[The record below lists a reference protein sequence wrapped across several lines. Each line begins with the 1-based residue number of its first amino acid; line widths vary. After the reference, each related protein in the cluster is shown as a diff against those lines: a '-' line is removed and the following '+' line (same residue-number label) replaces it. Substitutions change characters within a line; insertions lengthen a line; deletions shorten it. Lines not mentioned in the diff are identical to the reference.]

1 MGIVNNIVLDS
12 EGNKYLN
19 LGDAPKIDESQIGNT
34 LPNFEVLNLLCS
46 DEAINSVIK
55 VRSLNNKKLYTL
67 KEFKNC
73 SNNLFLKQTF
83 DELKYLDHPN
93 IMKYY
98 GYFQENNDLYLIME
112 FMHNADI
119 ESYMTTQ
126 FTINKFIPEVE
137 IWNMLL
143 QSLSGLEYLTMIN
156 YNANVKIKLRLINIF
171 INNKENIKLGI
182 LNDPMYNNPNDLN
195 YYDKKNL
202 IYLCNVFHKML
213 NPNSP
218 QNSNFIN
225 FNNIQPNNF
234 YSFEINNIINNMY
247 QIATNNNNQ
256 KIDISGIYNFIKNE
270 YTKKYKKSTSIKAI
284 LESLHSFGL
293 LNKKII
299 NRRNI
304 IESNTN
310 KYYINFLYLKIIDA
324 FTKSD
329 LNNFNYFA
337 EEFRRSMA
345 LSNFKLVGDKEIDPL
360 LVLTFILDRLHKE
373 NNNIINKENINNNEN
388 EQNENTDLDL
398 AFNGGEED
406 RTNQSLMLDKFV
418 SYFNIN
424 MNSPISDLFIGF
436 VKTKRVCQT
445 CKSSYFSFSNCL
457 YIIFDLSDRNSNL
470 NFDLIK
476 DGFEAQHNFKKNID
490 SEGKNDTLCEICL
503 TYRQFEEYNHYY
515 LLNRYLIICFIRGNN
530 YQNRSGII
538 FNNNIDLKNF
548 IETSDSSP
556 SNYNLLGSVNRKFY
570 NNTEQFVSRNQMN
583 NIQNLQQNE
592 QILMLFYNSIDS
604 KN

>member
-1 MGIVNNIVLDS
+1 
-12 EGNKYLN
+12 
-19 LGDAPKIDESQIGNT
+19 
-34 LPNFEVLNLLCS
+34 
-46 DEAINSVIK
+46 
-55 VRSLNNKKLYTL
+55 L
-67 KEFKNC
+67 K
-73 SNNLFLKQTF
+73 
-83 DELKYLDHPN
+83 
-93 IMKYY
+93 
-98 GYFQENNDLYLIME
+98 
-112 FMHNADI
+112 
-119 ESYMTTQ
+119 
-126 FTINKFIPEVE
+126 
-137 IWNMLL
+137 
-143 QSLSGLEYLTMIN
+143 
-156 YNANVKIKLRLINIF
+156 
-171 INNKENIKLGI
+171 
-182 LNDPMYNNPNDLN
+182 
-195 YYDKKNL
+195 
-202 IYLCNVFHKML
+202 
-213 NPNSP
+213 
-218 QNSNFIN
+218 
-225 FNNIQPNNF
+225 
-234 YSFEINNIINNMY
+234 
-247 QIATNNNNQ
+247 
-256 KIDISGIYNFIKNE
+256 
-270 YTKKYKKSTSIKAI
+270 
-284 LESLHSFGL
+284 SLHSFGL

-538 FNNNIDLKNF
+538 FNNNIDLKNY

-556 SNYNLLGSVNRKFY
+556 SNYNLVGSVNRTFY
-570 NNTEQFVSRNQMN
+570 NNVEQFVSKNQMN

>member
-12 EGNKYLN
+12 EGKKYLN
-19 LGDAPKIDESQIGNT
+19 LGDSPKIDESQIGNT
-34 LPNFEVLNLLCS
+34 LSNFEVLNLLCK
-46 DEAINSVIK
+46 DEAFNSVIK

-73 SNNLFLKQTF
+73 SNNTFLKQTF
-83 DELKYLDHPN
+83 EELKFLDHPN

-98 GYFQENNDLYLIME
+98 GYFQEKSELYLIME
-112 FMHNADI
+112 YMHNADI
-119 ESYMTTQ
+119 ESYVSTHYS
-126 FTINKFIPEVE
+126 INKFIPEVE
-137 IWNMLL
+137 IWNILL
-143 QSLSGLEYLTMIN
+143 QSLSGLEYISNIN
-156 YNANVKIKLRLINIF
+156 RNANIQIKLRVVNIF
-171 INNKENIKLGI
+171 INNKENTKLGI
-182 LNDPMYNNPNDLN
+182 LNDPMYNPNDLN
-195 YYDKKNL
+195 YYDKQNL
-202 IYLCNVFHKML
+202 MFLCDVFYKIL
-213 NPNSP
+213 NPILT
-218 QNSNFIN
+218 QNQNFIN
-225 FNNIQPNNF
+225 YNSIQSNNC
-234 YSFEINNIINNMY
+234 YSYEINNIINNMNN
-247 QIATNNNNQ
+247 IGNNNNNQ
-256 KIDISGIYNFIKNE
+256 NVNITGIYNFIKNE
-270 YTKKYKKSTSIKAI
+270 YTKKYNKSTSIKAI
-284 LESLHSFGL
+284 LESLYSFGL

-299 NRRNI
+299 NKRNI
-304 IESNTN
+304 IESNMN
-310 KYYINFLYLKIIDA
+310 KYYINFIYLKIIDA
-324 FTKSD
+324 FYKSD
-329 LNNFNYFA
+329 IKSINYFV
-337 EEFRRSMA
+337 EEFRRAMA
-345 LSNFKLVGDKEIDPL
+345 LSNFKLVGDKEVDPL

-373 NNNIINKENINNNEN
+373 NNNTINKENINNNEIEEN
-388 EQNENTDLDL
+388 ETTELDL

-445 CKSSYFSFSNCL
+445 CKSSYFFFSNCL

-476 DGFEAQHNFKKNID
+476 DGFETHHNFKKNID
-490 SEGKNDTLCEICL
+490 SEGNNDTLCEICF
-503 TYRQFEEYNHYY
+503 TYRQFDEYNRYY

-583 NIQNLQQNE
+583 NIQTLQQNE

>member
-1 MGIVNNIVLDS
+1 V
-12 EGNKYLN
+12 
-19 LGDAPKIDESQIGNT
+19 
-34 LPNFEVLNLLCS
+34 
-46 DEAINSVIK
+46 
-55 VRSLNNKKLYTL
+55 
-67 KEFKNC
+67 
-73 SNNLFLKQTF
+73 
-83 DELKYLDHPN
+83 
-93 IMKYY
+93 
-98 GYFQENNDLYLIME
+98 
-112 FMHNADI
+112 
-119 ESYMTTQ
+119 
-126 FTINKFIPEVE
+126 
-137 IWNMLL
+137 
-143 QSLSGLEYLTMIN
+143 
-156 YNANVKIKLRLINIF
+156 
-171 INNKENIKLGI
+171 
-182 LNDPMYNNPNDLN
+182 
-195 YYDKKNL
+195 
-202 IYLCNVFHKML
+202 
-213 NPNSP
+213 
-218 QNSNFIN
+218 
-225 FNNIQPNNF
+225 
-234 YSFEINNIINNMY
+234 
-247 QIATNNNNQ
+247 
-256 KIDISGIYNFIKNE
+256 
-270 YTKKYKKSTSIKAI
+270 
-284 LESLHSFGL
+284 ESLHSFGL

-310 KYYINFLYLKIIDA
+310 KYYINFLYLKIIDS
-324 FTKSD
+324 FTKNDINS
-329 LNNFNYFA
+329 FNYFT

-538 FNNNIDLKNF
+538 FNNNIDLKNY

-583 NIQNLQQNE
+583 NIQTLQQNE

>member
-19 LGDAPKIDESQIGNT
+19 LGDAQKIDESQIGNT

-98 GYFQENNDLYLIME
+98 GYFQENSDLYLIME

-195 YYDKKNL
+195 YYDKNNL

-218 QNSNFIN
+218 QNQNFIN

-270 YTKKYKKSTSIKAI
+270 YTKKYNKSTSIKAI

-324 FTKSD
+324 FAKSD

-337 EEFRRSMA
+337 EELRRSMA

-476 DGFEAQHNFKKNID
+476 DGFETHHNFKKNID
-490 SEGKNDTLCEICL
+490 SEGNNDTLCEICF
-503 TYRQFEEYNHYY
+503 TYRQFDEYNRYY

-583 NIQNLQQNE
+583 NIQTLQQNE

>member
-98 GYFQENNDLYLIME
+98 GYFQENSDLYLIME

-270 YTKKYKKSTSIKAI
+270 YTKKYNKSTSIKAI

-490 SEGKNDTLCEICL
+490 SEGKNNALCEICL

-538 FNNNIDLKNF
+538 FNNNIDLKNY

-556 SNYNLLGSVNRKFY
+556 SNYNLVGSINRTFY
-570 NNTEQFVSRNQMN
+570 NNEEQFVSKNQMN
-583 NIQNLQQNE
+583 NIQNSQQNE

>member
-19 LGDAPKIDESQIGNT
+19 LGDAQKIDESQIGNT

-98 GYFQENNDLYLIME
+98 GYFQENSDLYLIME

-171 INNKENIKLGI
+171 INNKENIKLGV

-218 QNSNFIN
+218 QNQNFIN

-270 YTKKYKKSTSIKAI
+270 YTKKYNKSTSIKAI

-538 FNNNIDLKNF
+538 FNNNIDLKNY

-556 SNYNLLGSVNRKFY
+556 SNYNLVGSINRTFY
-570 NNTEQFVSRNQMN
+570 NNEEQFVSKNQMN
-583 NIQNLQQNE
+583 NIQNSQQNE

>member
-12 EGNKYLN
+12 EGKKYLN
-19 LGDAPKIDESQIGNT
+19 LGDSPKIDESQIGNT
-34 LPNFEVLNLLCS
+34 LSNFEVLNLLCK
-46 DEAINSVIK
+46 DEAFNSVIK

-73 SNNLFLKQTF
+73 SNNTFLKQTF
-83 DELKYLDHPN
+83 EELKFLDHPN

-98 GYFQENNDLYLIME
+98 GYFQEKSELYLIME
-112 FMHNADI
+112 YMHNADI
-119 ESYMTTQ
+119 ESYVSTHYS
-126 FTINKFIPEVE
+126 INKFIPEVE
-137 IWNMLL
+137 IWNILL
-143 QSLSGLEYLTMIN
+143 QSLSGLEYISNIN
-156 YNANVKIKLRLINIF
+156 RNANIQIKLRVVNIF
-171 INNKENIKLGI
+171 INNKENTKLGI
-182 LNDPMYNNPNDLN
+182 LNDPMYNPNDLN
-195 YYDKKNL
+195 YYDKQNL
-202 IYLCNVFHKML
+202 MFLCDVFY
-213 NPNSP
+213 
-218 QNSNFIN
+218 
-225 FNNIQPNNF
+225 NI
-234 YSFEINNIINNMY
+234 
-247 QIATNNNNQ
+247 
-256 KIDISGIYNFIKNE
+256 
-270 YTKKYKKSTSIKAI
+270 KSI
-284 LESLHSFGL
+284 
-293 LNKKII
+293 
-299 NRRNI
+299 
-304 IESNTN
+304 
-310 KYYINFLYLKIIDA
+310 
-324 FTKSD
+324 
-329 LNNFNYFA
+329 NYFV
-337 EEFRRSMA
+337 EEFRRAMA
-345 LSNFKLVGDKEIDPL
+345 LSNFKLVGDKEVDPL

-373 NNNIINKENINNNEN
+373 NNNTINKENINNNEN
-388 EQNENTDLDL
+388 EENETTELDL

-445 CKSSYFSFSNCL
+445 CKSSYFFFSNCL

-476 DGFEAQHNFKKNID
+476 DGFETHHNFKKNID
-490 SEGKNDTLCEICL
+490 SEGNNDTLCEICF
-503 TYRQFEEYNHYY
+503 TYRQFDEYNRYY

-583 NIQNLQQNE
+583 NIQTLQQNE

>member
-1 MGIVNNIVLDS
+1 MGIVNNIVLDY

-98 GYFQENNDLYLIME
+98 GYFQENSDLYLIME

-324 FTKSD
+324 FTKNDINSFD
-329 LNNFNYFA
+329 YFA

-538 FNNNIDLKNF
+538 FNNNIDLKNY

-556 SNYNLLGSVNRKFY
+556 SNYNLLGSINRTFY
-570 NNTEQFVSRNQMN
+570 NNVEQFVSRNQMN
-583 NIQNLQQNE
+583 NIQNSQQNE